1 MSESI
6 KNRYEF
12 KFLFDVENGNPNG
25 DPDAGNMPRVDAET
39 GYGIVTDVC
48 LKRKIRN
55 YVELVKNDAEKY
67 KIYIKEGS
75 VLNQTHAIAYDRTG
89 IPKDKKP
96 TRADVQILKQFMCD
110 NYYDVR
116 TFGAVMSSDV
126 NCGIVRGPVQL
137 NFARSVDSVL
147 PQEITI
153 TRMAITN
160 ERDIEKKI
168 NEMGRKFV
176 LPYALYV
183 AEGYVSA
190 ALAEKTGFNEEDL
203 NLLWDAI
210 INMFE
215 NDHSAARGKMALR
228 KLFIFKH
235 DTPLGVAPSH
245 KLFDIIKVERK
256 DINKPSR
263 CFEDYEVTVDK
274 TAIPNGVQLI
284 ER

>member
-1 MSESI
+1 
-6 KNRYEF
+6 
-12 KFLFDVENGNPNG
+12 
-25 DPDAGNMPRVDAET
+25 
-39 GYGIVTDVC
+39 
-48 LKRKIRN
+48 
-55 YVELVKNDAEKY
+55 
-67 KIYIKEGS
+67 
-75 VLNQTHAIAYDRTG
+75 
-89 IPKDKKP
+89 
-96 TRADVQILKQFMCD
+96 
-110 NYYDVR
+110 
-116 TFGAVMSSDV
+116 MSSDV